1 MDAYLGT
8 DMLCAHKMQRSEGAI
23 GINASGTGTGDDL
36 HFLANPGDAYG
47 NGTWFEGNDDLAYR
61 VFGEQGIS
69 CAEDIDGDGV
79 VAVADLL
86 IIIGDWGKCSGCAG
100 DINNDGVVN
109 VEDLLSLIA
118 AWGPC

>member
-1 MDAYLGT
+1 MSNL
-8 DMLCAHKMQRSEGAI
+8 LCGQ
-23 GINASGTGTGDDL
+23 
-36 HFLANPGDAYG
+36 
-47 NGTWFEGNDDLAYR
+47 DLAYR
-61 VFGEQGIS
+61 VIGEQGIS

-86 IIIGDWGKCSGCAG
+86 VIIGDWGQCSGCAG